1 MIQLLNY
8 EKILTHKDRI
18 VDIHREGEHEF
29 IRFYDFN
36 INTLNFNILNI
47 DWNSNPPTHDLQTT
61 IHYPYRKNDL
71 RNIFERNGFKL
82 EKVYGNIRMEK
93 YNPDQSPNCVFVV
106 RKMMSEIRG

>member
-1 MIQLLNY
+1 MNY

-18 VDIHREGEHEF
+18 IDIHREGEHEF

-36 INTLNFNILNI
+36 KNTLNFNILNI
-47 DWNSNPPTHDLQTT
+47 DWNSNLPVYDLQTT
-61 IHYPYRKNDL
+61 FHYPYRKNDL
-71 RNIFERNGFKL
+71 RNIFKQNGFKL